1 MRRYRV
7 AGVLAVSGVVMG
19 LGVGMANA
27 AEGTATPGLVT
38 WVPGRV
44 EANRK
49 RAMAGDEA
57 LRPAVE
63 KLRREADE
71 WVGRPF
77 EAVTMKPAG
86 VAPSGDAHDYV
97 SVSPYF
103 WPDETDPKAPWRMI
117 DGKTNHEM
125 VEKFDGPRMRRMQQ
139 RVVAC
144 GLAWA
149 FTGERKYADD
159 AAGQLRAWFID
170 PATRM
175 TPHME
180 FAQHWPNKSRGEP
193 WGIIDLNGLP
203 DLVNVAVLLRGSGAW
218 GEADEAGLKEW
229 MGKFSDWLVTSDLG
243 VREGKA
249 PNNHGTFYDLMVVGA
264 SRYAGME
271 ARAREVL
278 GRVTERRYHTQV
290 EADGSTPHEQKR
302 VYAAMYTSWNLKGL
316 ADLAV
321 AGRNM
326 EPPVELV
333 ADDPRKSLERAG
345 EWLAAYVR
353 APETWGFGDRK
364 FKATNPTE
372 FYWLLRVLTP
382 EDGRWRGLFEGPLA
396 PNPEHR
402 WRLIYGEP

>member
-1 MRRYRV
+1 MKLRRVVGV
-7 AGVLAVSGVVMG
+7 AALIGVSMGVSVSARAGE
-19 LGVGMANA
+19 A
-27 AEGTATPGLVT
+27 PGFVT

-44 EANRK
+44 EANRAK
-49 RAMAGDEA
+49 AMAGDEA

-63 KLRREADE
+63 KLRRDADE
-71 WVGRPF
+71 WVGKPF
-77 EAVTMKPAG
+77 EAVTLKPAELS
-86 VAPSGDAHDYV
+86 PSGDVHDYV
-97 SVSPYF
+97 SVSGYF

-117 DGKTNHEM
+117 DGKTNKEM
-125 VEKFDGPRMRRMQQ
+125 IEKFDGPRMRRMQQ

-159 AAGQLRAWFID
+159 AAGQLRAWFVD

-180 FAQHWPNKSRGEP
+180 YAQHWPNKSKGEP
-193 WGIIDLNGLP
+193 WGIIDLNALP

-218 GEADEAGLKEW
+218 TDADEAGLREW
-229 MGKFSDWLVTSDLG
+229 MGRFSDWLVSSDLG
-243 VREGKA
+243 IREGNA

-264 SRYAGME
+264 SRYAGND

-278 GRVTERRYHTQV
+278 GRVVERRYHTHV

-302 VYAAMYTSWNLKGL
+302 VFAAMYTSWNLKGL

-326 EPPVELV
+326 QPPVELV
-333 ADDPRKSLERAG
+333 TTDPKRSLERAG
-345 EWLAAYVR
+345 GWLAAYVR
-353 APETWGFGDRK
+353 APETWAFGDGK
-364 FKATNPTE
+364 FKPTNPTE
-372 FYWLLRVLTP
+372 FYWLLRVLMP
-382 EDGRWRGLFEGPLA
+382 EDARWKGLFEGPIMVA
-396 PNPEHR
+396 PEHR
-402 WRLIYGEP
+402 WRLIYGGP